1 MKKLFFTL
9 FIVAL
14 VLTAMT
20 GCRKSGLQNIC
31 GVVKDLKIHKDT
43 LLSMTLIINEDGD
56 TMLFNMDDAR
66 IQRGMMMPRDS
77 VIVDYMYGQG
87 DTIKALVV
95 TLISKVKLDL
105 EEDQGT
111 KLPDSLVTI
120 PISDVPLPIKVK

>member
-1 MKKLFFTL
+1 M
-9 FIVAL
+9 
-14 VLTAMT
+14 
-20 GCRKSGLQNIC
+20 
-31 GVVKDLKIHKDT
+31 HKDT

-111 KLPDSLVTI
+111 KLPDSLVTT

>member
-9 FIVAL
+9 FIIAL

-20 GCRKSGLQNIC
+20 GCRKSGLQNTC

-95 TLISKVKLDL
+95 TLIPKIKLDQD
-105 EEDQGT
+105 EDQGT
-111 KLPDSLVTI
+111 KLPDSLVTT